1 MIAGLIDTDEGD
13 IFLNQARI
21 NHLPMHMR
29 SKKVLVTYHK
39 NPLFLED

>member
-13 IFLNQARI
+13 IFLNQERI
-21 NHLPMHMR
+21 NHLPMHVR
-29 SKKVLVTYHK
+29 AKEVLDTYHK